1 MRQDEQAPDY
11 KELALRDAV
20 EAVAASARRLF
31 PIVSEQQ
38 ARDLAA
44 AVLRDL
50 EAEGI
55 RLARIECDSAWKK
68 GSDVISVQGA
78 ADHC

>member
-1 MRQDEQAPDY
+1 MQQDEKAPLHE
-11 KELALRDAV
+11 ELGLREAV
-20 EAVAASARRLF
+20 DAVAASARRLF
-31 PIVSEQQ
+31 PLVSEQQ

-55 RLARIECDSAWKK
+55 CLARMCRPAS
-68 GSDVISVQGA
+68 
-78 ADHC
+78 C

>member
-31 PIVSEQQ
+31 PMVSEQQ

-55 RLARIECDSAWKK
+55 RLARIERAVGYTK
-68 GSDVISVQGA
+68 
-78 ADHC
+78 

>member
-1 MRQDEQAPDY
+1 MRQDEQGPDY

-31 PIVSEQQ
+31 PMVSEQQ

-50 EAEGI
+50 QAEGI
-55 RLARIECDSAWKK
+55 RLARIGRPA
-68 GSDVISVQGA
+68 G
-78 ADHC
+78 